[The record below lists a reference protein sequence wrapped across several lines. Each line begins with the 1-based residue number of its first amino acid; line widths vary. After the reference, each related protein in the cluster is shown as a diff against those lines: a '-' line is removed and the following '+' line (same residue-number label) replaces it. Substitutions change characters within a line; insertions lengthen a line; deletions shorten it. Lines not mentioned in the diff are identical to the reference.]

1 VAGVLFFVIFQ
12 SIPWILLLTLVVCL
26 YLVWIDV
33 KDEPDLDFQV
43 KAWWFLLVLLFHV
56 PGYLVFRVWIAM
68 RRNRREEEARNT
80 PTPGPRGRRGG
91 GRA

>member
-1 VAGVLFFVIFQ
+1 VAAVIVFVITQ
-12 SIPWILLLTLVVCL
+12 SVPLILLLVLVVCL
-26 YLVWIDV
+26 YLVWVDV
-33 KDEPDLDFQV
+33 KDEPDLEFNV

-56 PGYLVFRVWIAM
+56 PGYLVFRVWIAVRRH
-68 RRNRREEEARNT
+68 RRNQEGHDT

>member
-26 YLVWIDV
+26 YLVWVDV

-68 RRNRREEEARNT
+68 RRNRRDEEARNT

>member
-1 VAGVLFFVIFQ
+1 VLFFVIFQ

-80 PTPGPRGRRGG
+80 PTPDPRGRRGG

>member
-1 VAGVLFFVIFQ
+1 VARVLFFVLFQ
-12 SIPWILLLTLVVCL
+12 SVPVILLLTLAGAL
-26 YLVWIDV
+26 YLTWYDI
-33 KDEPDLDFQV
+33 KDEPELEFQA

-56 PGYLVFRVWIAM
+56 PGYLVFRGWLAV
-68 RRNRREEEARNT
+68 RRHRRKQEAHP

>member
-1 VAGVLFFVIFQ
+1 MLFFVIFQ

-26 YLVWIDV
+26 YLVWVDV
-33 KDEPDLDFQV
+33 KDEPELDFQV

-91 GRA
+91 GPA

>member
-1 VAGVLFFVIFQ
+1 MLFFVLFQ

-33 KDEPDLDFQV
+33 KDEPDLEFQV
-43 KAWWFLLVLLFHV
+43 KMWWFLLVLLFHV
-56 PGYLVFRVWIAM
+56 PGYLVFRVWIAV
-68 RRNRREEEARNT
+68 RRHRREEESHRPN
-80 PTPGPRGRRGG
+80 PGPRGRRGG

>member
-1 VAGVLFFVIFQ
+1 MLFFVIFQ

-26 YLVWIDV
+26 YLVWVDV

-56 PGYLVFRVWIAM
+56 PGYLVFRVWIGM

>member
-1 VAGVLFFVIFQ
+1 MIVFVITQ
-12 SIPWILLLTLVVCL
+12 SVPLILLLVLVVCL
-26 YLVWIDV
+26 YLVWVDV
-33 KDEPDLDFQV
+33 KDEPELEFNV

-56 PGYLVFRVWIAM
+56 TGYLVFRGWIAVRRH
-68 RRNRREEEARNT
+68 RRNQEAHP